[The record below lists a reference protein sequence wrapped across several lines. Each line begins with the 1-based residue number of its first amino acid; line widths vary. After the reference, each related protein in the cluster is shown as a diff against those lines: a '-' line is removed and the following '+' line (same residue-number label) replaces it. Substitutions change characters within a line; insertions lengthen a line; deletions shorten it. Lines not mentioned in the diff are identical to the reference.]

1 MTSNKRKKEQK
12 HIRRLM
18 MLPVL
23 LIYKLHFAN
32 GAQRAMI
39 NNKIRQDRNRQQT
52 HLPST
57 VSLPRKQA
65 LNGKRGEWSACLT
78 WALFIVF
85 QMFFFPYHGVKRKFT
100 SATIIILYLYIFHMN
115 PNVFL
120 LNYECG
126 YKHQSI
132 SCCDAPTHPDLSKQN
147 LTTGRYLSKKR
158 PHCDSSCAFV
168 CFVTC
173 LQGATGL
180 LVLCL
185 VSHILLTRKTCF
197 LPKNSPNL
205 HI

>member
-57 VSLPRKQA
+57 VSLPRKRA
-65 LNGKRGEWSACLT
+65 LNGKLGEWSACLT
-78 WALFIVF
+78 WALVIVF

-132 SCCDAPTHPDLSKQN
+132 SCCDAPTHPDLSKQD
-147 LTTGRYLSKKR
+147 LTTGRCLSKKTPSLWLLMCICVFCNLSTR
-158 PHCDSSCAFV
+158 CYWAACALSGFTHFV
-168 CFVTC
+168 DNEN
-173 LQGATGL
+173 L
-180 LVLCL
+180 L
-185 VSHILLTRKTCF
+185 STK
-197 LPKNSPNL
+197 
-205 HI
+205 